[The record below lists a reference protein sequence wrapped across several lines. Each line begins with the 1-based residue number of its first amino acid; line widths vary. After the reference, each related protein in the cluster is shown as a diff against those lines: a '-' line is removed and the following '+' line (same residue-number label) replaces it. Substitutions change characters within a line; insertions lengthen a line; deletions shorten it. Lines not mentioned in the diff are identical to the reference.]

1 MDWEF
6 GISRYKLLYTEKVNN
21 KLLLYSIGNYI
32 QYPIIN
38 HDGKEKI
45 LNFLKKLLILSWG
58 IAD

>member
-45 LNFLKKLLILSWG
+45 LNFLKNF
-58 IAD
+58 